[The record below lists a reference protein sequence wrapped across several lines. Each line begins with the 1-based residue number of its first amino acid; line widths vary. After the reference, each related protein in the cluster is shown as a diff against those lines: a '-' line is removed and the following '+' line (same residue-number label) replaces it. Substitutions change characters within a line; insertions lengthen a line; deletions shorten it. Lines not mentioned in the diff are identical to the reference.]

1 MESDIEK
8 FIISEKVLLITSI
21 FLIIF
26 AFISEFHFHYI
37 QGFMPGNIPSD
48 IFWRA
53 EMAEVLNSMTFLILG
68 IFLFILTLILSRK
81 RRGKES

>member
-1 MESDIEK
+1 MKSNNEK

-37 QGFMPGNIPSD
+37 QGFMPGNVPSD

-53 EMAEVLNSMTFLILG
+53 EMAEVLNSMTFLLLG
-68 IFLFILTLILSRK
+68 IFLLVLTLIISRK
-81 RRGKES
+81 RRSKES

>member
-1 MESDIEK
+1 MESNNKKLIL
-8 FIISEKVLLITSI
+8 SEKVLLITSF

-37 QGFMPGNIPSD
+37 QGFMPGNVPSD

-53 EMAEVLNSMTFLILG
+53 EMAEVLNSMTFLVLG
-68 IFLFILTLILSRK
+68 TLLLIITLIISKK
-81 RRGKES
+81 RREN